1 MVYGLISCM
10 ETFHQVWIEPAEQAA
25 AIAKCYALN
34 IAPNPPN
41 ISKKVFKN
49 NFKILRTSNETH
61 LSLLL
66 PVGSGGFHL
75 TLVLLNF
82 LNFCHLNC

>member
-10 ETFHQVWIEPAEQAA
+10 KTFHQVRIEPAKQAA

-49 NFKILRTSNETH
+49 NFKILRTSNDLRTSKN
-61 LSLLL
+61 L
-66 PVGSGGFHL
+66 
-75 TLVLLNF
+75 
-82 LNFCHLNC
+82 